1 MINHGDMIAE
11 RIIERRRCRLQQDI
25 WNHSTYPYW
34 VADTGDYVAYSDEVG
49 GFYCPCRIFCDYHGP
64 FLIERNKDGIL
75 EKRYI
80 KSLVLNTFG
89 PAYDGMKLFR
99 GEEMINHKDGNWMNC
114 DYRNLEIAPYH
125 YRNATSDRSILFK
138 AGAFLEVF
146 SGGSIWVDGV
156 EMPVFDWWYFS
167 GSSFI
172 DNHYSVVE
180 PYIIINGESIWMEEI
195 MKEAGFIQGDNAGLK
210 EPAIL
215 HIDGNYMNFAAGNLM
230 WVRKRDPRY
239 NSYIQQK
246 NEAKR
251 ARERMLNGD

>member
-1 MINHGDMIAE
+1 MTTE
-11 RIIERRRCRLQQDI
+11 RIIEGRRCRLCGNSRYSYSLPLWI
-25 WNHSTYPYW
+25 
-34 VADTGDYVAYSDEVG
+34 ADTGDFAAYADEAG
-49 GFYCPCRIFCDYHGP
+49 GVYCPCKIYYDYGGP
-64 FLIERNKDGIL
+64 FIIERKNGGIFVQKYL
-75 EKRYI
+75 EP
-80 KSLVLNTFG
+80 LVLNMFG
-89 PAYDGMKLFR
+89 SAYDGMKLFR
-99 GEEMINHKDGNWMNC
+99 GEDMINHKDGNWMNC
-114 DYRNLEIAPYH
+114 DYRNLETTPYH

-172 DNHYSVVE
+172 DNHYSVAE
-180 PYIIINGESIWMEEI
+180 PYIIVNGESIWMEEI
-195 MKEAGFIQGDNAGLK
+195 MKEAGFIQGDDAGLK

-239 NSYIQQK
+239 RNYIQQK
-246 NEAKR
+246 NETKR
-251 ARERMLNGD
+251 VRERMLRGE